1 MVLARC
7 GAEMG
12 KYPQPSVRGLVGRF
26 HAMAPCP
33 CNPCDKLLEIMGGLP
48 PMSCCNQK
56 LSCRWRRAGPRGARL
71 QCFRLP
77 STQAPCMTLAHLY
90 LFIAIVA
97 EVVATS
103 FLKSSDSFSKLWPS
117 VITVVGYAIAFL
129 FLSLTLRTMPTGI
142 AYAIWSGTGIVLISL
157 VSWWWFGQSL
167 DLPAIAGMGLIIA
180 GVVVVNVFSKTAGH

>member
-1 MVLARC
+1 
-7 GAEMG
+7 
-12 KYPQPSVRGLVGRF
+12 
-26 HAMAPCP
+26 
-33 CNPCDKLLEIMGGLP
+33 
-48 PMSCCNQK
+48 MSCPGQK
-56 LSCRWRRAGPRGARL
+56 PSCRWGRAGPIGARL
-71 QCFRLP
+71 GDTSAL
-77 STQAPCMTLAHLY
+77 STMTTSYLY

-117 VITVVGYAIAFL
+117 VITVLGYAIAFL
-129 FLSLTLRTMPTGI
+129 FLSLALRTMPTGI

>member
-1 MVLARC
+1 
-7 GAEMG
+7 
-12 KYPQPSVRGLVGRF
+12 
-26 HAMAPCP
+26 
-33 CNPCDKLLEIMGGLP
+33 
-48 PMSCCNQK
+48 MSHPGQK
-56 LSCRWRRAGPRGARL
+56 PSCRWGRAGSIAARL
-71 QCFRLP
+71 GTTSVL
-77 STQAPCMTLAHLY
+77 STMTASSVSYVY

-103 FLKSSDSFSKLWPS
+103 FLKSSDSFTRLWPS

-157 VSWWWFGQSL
+157 VSWWWFGQNL